1 MYVYMHNIASEEKY
15 KFLQKKVSAPMFI
28 AFLSLQNK
36 NETKRD
42 GGGGEILGYFGKK
55 RGVRVKKFFW
65 AFDGFAY

>member
-42 GGGGEILGYFGKK
+42 GGGGSYDYFGN
-55 RGVRVKKFFW
+55 
-65 AFDGFAY
+65 